1 MYAFL
6 SLSVF
11 PETLTPLVLSV
22 KQADEK
28 EKQKRKKK
36 KAIRKKKISEPRAL
50 NLIPLEAAFL

>member
-22 KQADEK
+22 EQADEK

-36 KAIRKKKISEPRAL
+36 ERNKEQE
-50 NLIPLEAAFL
+50 NF

>member
-22 KQADEK
+22 EQADEK
-28 EKQKRKKK
+28 EKQKREKKESNK
-36 KAIRKKKISEPRAL
+36 EKED
-50 NLIPLEAAFL
+50 F